1 MPDVMVIKEIQQD
14 TLSVLLPGFSWGALP
29 AAEIL
34 EEKVQRGGPQQR
46 CGHDAEE
53 RDRKELLGASKL
65 HDDVKGQVEQQVTDE
80 DPQHVGSEVP
90 GPIDQSKECAGC
102 KENDFVGI
110 RAVA

>member
-1 MPDVMVIKEIQQD
+1 MLPCWGPACGRAPG
-14 TLSVLLPGFSWGALP
+14 LPGWGRPPSA
-29 AAEIL
+29 
-34 EEKVQRGGPQQR
+34 
-46 CGHDAEE
+46 H
-53 RDRKELLGASKL
+53 SYL

-90 GPIDQSKECAGC
+90 GPIDESKERAGC